1 MSDCWT
7 AHFWVRDRNGIIY
20 CQRCGV
26 WYTQPW
32 TAVDA
37 PCLGVT
43 ILVSRL
49 LISTATAISRC
60 YPGTARQPDG
70 LSSAAS
76 AQGV

>member
-7 AHFWVRDRNGIIY
+7 AHFWIRDKNGVIY

-37 PCLGVT
+37 PCSPSRPDN
-43 ILVSRL
+43 VS
-49 LISTATAISRC
+49 IGSA
-60 YPGTARQPDG
+60 
-70 LSSAAS
+70 LSDE
-76 AQGV
+76 VEHT

>member
-7 AHFWVRDRNGIIY
+7 AHFWIRDRNGVIY

-37 PCLGVT
+37 PCSHSRSGPATLPHPLTSSDGV
-43 ILVSRL
+43 
-49 LISTATAISRC
+49 AKE
-60 YPGTARQPDG
+60 
-70 LSSAAS
+70 
-76 AQGV
+76 